1 MTEMGLRATHVV
13 ARGISW
19 VQIPSLPPCGSVT
32 LGQSPCLSELP
43 CHLLAV
49 GLPRLAHERP
59 SVCQPLVFLL
69 LVRWCWAQDPSPVV
83 PGGSGPVGLALV
95 RPLGPGS
102 VPLRLQAA
110 GWPPAP
116 MPTWFLPSQP
126 MTRSSWWPRC
136 ECSEARRKLQCCGRE
151 RGSGC
156 VSSTVGGGGCDTG
169 RGRHMSWGQGLQADQ
184 TGNGYQLGQG
194 AAHSGNR
201 SAPNSEAPP
210 SARPPATQ
218 TTGRPPHLPSCTQA
232 LYVGCGV
239 LITAQWLTNPT

>member
-1 MTEMGLRATHVV
+1 MPSSSSGAATPGTRKAFSVSATCLPAISQVV
-13 ARGISW
+13 
-19 VQIPSLPPCGSVT
+19 
-32 LGQSPCLSELP
+32 
-43 CHLLAV
+43 
-49 GLPRLAHERP
+49 
-59 SVCQPLVFLL
+59 
-69 LVRWCWAQDPSPVV
+69 
-83 PGGSGPVGLALV
+83 
-95 RPLGPGS
+95 LGPGS
-102 VPLRLQAA
+102 LPRGPWGVRPSRVGPGKAPWAGQCPTQAA

-116 MPTWFLPSQP
+116 MPTWSLPSQP

-151 RGSGC
+151 RGSRC

-169 RGRHMSWGQGLQADQ
+169 RGGHMSWGQGLQADQ

-232 LYVGCGV
+232 LYMGCGV
-239 LITAQWLTNPT
+239 LITAQCLTNPT